1 MRASQFFLATLK
13 EAPQEAELPSHKL
26 MLRAGLIRKLGSGL
40 YSWLPTGMRVL
51 HKVERIVREEMD
63 RAGALEVIMPPVQP
77 AELWQETGRWEL
89 YGPMMLRIKD
99 RAEREFCYAPTAEEV
114 ITDIARKEIKSYRQ
128 LPVNFYQIQTKFRDE
143 IRPRFGV
150 MRAREFSMKDAYS
163 FDADEA
169 GMLASYQKMFD
180 AYVRIFTRLGLKF
193 RPVAADSGEIG
204 GSASHEFQV
213 LADSGEDQIAHSDG
227 SEYAANIERA
237 EALAPAAPRAAP
249 AEPLKKDPTPGTAT
263 CEGVARL
270 WNEPLARTVKAILL
284 TANDRVHMLLI
295 RGDHSVN
302 EIKVGKVPGLKGWRW
317 STDEEILAAAGGP
330 AGYLGPIGLDRAKI
344 TVVADR
350 TVAAMADFI
359 CGANEKDFHLRGA
372 NWGRDCPEPDLVA
385 DVRNV
390 VAGDPSPDGKGS
402 LALVRGIEVGH
413 VFALGRVYSEAMG
426 ATFAAEDGT
435 QRAFEMGCYGIGI
448 TRIVGAAIEQNHD
461 ERGIIWPD
469 PMAPFAV
476 AVIPLG
482 YHKSEAV
489 KAAADRLYA
498 EFAAAGVEAF
508 LDDRNERPGVL
519 LADQELV
526 GIPHRLVI
534 GERGLKDGEA
544 EYQHRRD
551 AQATRVPLAGAA
563 AHVRERLAT

>member
-1 MRASQFFLATLK
+1 M
-13 EAPQEAELPSHKL
+13 
-26 MLRAGLIRKLGSGL
+26 
-40 YSWLPTGMRVL
+40 
-51 HKVERIVREEMD
+51 
-63 RAGALEVIMPPVQP
+63 
-77 AELWQETGRWEL
+77 
-89 YGPMMLRIKD
+89 
-99 RAEREFCYAPTAEEV
+99 
-114 ITDIARKEIKSYRQ
+114 
-128 LPVNFYQIQTKFRDE
+128 
-143 IRPRFGV
+143 
-150 MRAREFSMKDAYS
+150 
-163 FDADEA
+163 
-169 GMLASYQKMFD
+169 
-180 AYVRIFTRLGLKF
+180 
-193 RPVAADSGEIG
+193 
-204 GSASHEFQV
+204 
-213 LADSGEDQIAHSDG
+213 
-227 SEYAANIERA
+227 
-237 EALAPAAPRAAP
+237 
-249 AEPLKKDPTPGTAT
+249 
-263 CEGVARL
+263 
-270 WNEPLARTVKAILL
+270 
-284 TANDRVHMLLI
+284 
-295 RGDHSVN
+295 
-302 EIKVGKVPGLKGWRW
+302 
-317 STDEEILAAAGGP
+317 
-330 AGYLGPIGLDRAKI
+330 
-344 TVVADR
+344 
-350 TVAAMADFI
+350 
-359 CGANEKDFHLRGA
+359 
-372 NWGRDCPEPDLVA
+372 A

-390 VAGDPSPDGKGS
+390 VTGDPSPDGKGG

-498 EFAAAGVEAF
+498 EFAAAGIEAF